1 MILRP
6 RKWPLSRPYP
16 HGNAQDPR
24 PRSPRVDLAPVTLRG
39 PHVLLEP
46 LRREHA
52 RELWPPASEPEIW
65 LYMRKAVRTPEDLAA
80 WIDERVK
87 AEEAGKALPFL
98 QRDART
104 GAAFG
109 STSIFD
115 CDREMR
121 TCEIGHTWI
130 GASHRR
136 TPANTEA
143 KLLLLTHA
151 FDALGMNRVQLK
163 TDARNV
169 RSRRAIERIGAV
181 HEGIV
186 RKHMVTE
193 TGYVRDSA
201 LYSIVAGEWPDV
213 RRRLEG
219 LLAAPHPPQGKGRPP
234 P

>member
-1 MILRP
+1 M
-6 RKWPLSRPYP
+6 
-16 HGNAQDPR
+16 
-24 PRSPRVDLAPVTLRG
+24 DLAPVTLRDR
-39 PHVLLEP
+39 HVLLEP
-46 LRREHA
+46 LRREHSA
-52 RELWPPASEPEIW
+52 ELWPAASEPEIW

-80 WIDERVK
+80 WVDERVR
-87 AEEAGKALPFL
+87 AEELGKALPFL

-104 GAAFG
+104 GTAFG
-109 STSIFD
+109 SSSLFD
-115 CDREMR
+115 IDREMR

-136 TPANTEA
+136 TAANTEA
-143 KLLLLTHA
+143 KLLLLAHA

-181 HEGIV
+181 PEGIL

-201 LYSIVAGEWPDV
+201 LYSVVLGEWPGV
-213 RRRLEG
+213 RERLEG
-219 LLAAPHPPQGKGRPP
+219 LLRER
-234 P
+234 